1 MHISFLDIAIMVLY
15 LVFTLFIGYYVSKKV
30 NGFEDFAL
38 GGRSFGP
45 FALAAT
51 FGATN
56 FSTWSM
62 VGKPGVVYNSGI
74 SVVWIALNAC
84 ACVLAAVVF
93 VPIYRKL
100 RYTTMSEIFEDR
112 YDGKVRSAI
121 SVIWVIADTMNR
133 MGVTTYAAAVI
144 LSLLFDIPL
153 WIVIIGTAIIVLIYT
168 YLGGLTSVV
177 VTDVIQFVLMWIG
190 LFIGMIF
197 IFKEFGGWTGLV
209 DAVPPEIMEVV
220 PGIEHPNGWPYIIA
234 MTLLGFPYFI
244 TSQFVMQRGLGAKT
258 VNVARWG
265 ILIAGLIAIPMAIM
279 EILPGIA
286 AKAMLDSA
294 TVASMNPDMVGPTIF
309 MQLLPT
315 GLLGIFFSVYC

>member
-121 SVIWVIADTMNR
+121 SVIWV
-133 MGVTTYAAAVI
+133 
-144 LSLLFDIPL
+144 
-153 WIVIIGTAIIVLIYT
+153 
-168 YLGGLTSVV
+168 
-177 VTDVIQFVLMWIG
+177 Q
-190 LFIGMIF
+190 
-197 IFKEFGGWTGLV
+197 
-209 DAVPPEIMEVV
+209 
-220 PGIEHPNGWPYIIA
+220 
-234 MTLLGFPYFI
+234 
-244 TSQFVMQRGLGAKT
+244 
-258 VNVARWG
+258 
-265 ILIAGLIAIPMAIM
+265 
-279 EILPGIA
+279 
-286 AKAMLDSA
+286 
-294 TVASMNPDMVGPTIF
+294 
-309 MQLLPT
+309 
-315 GLLGIFFSVYC
+315 